1 MRGRIEDDGDRP
13 EEWIASTV
21 RARVDGSTGQA
32 EGLSIVEGSGVL
44 FESLVRQHPQKL
56 LGARA
61 DFGVL
66 VKLIDSSI
74 RLSAQ
79 VHPDKA
85 FARERFGSTSGK
97 TEMWIVLAVRPEAN
111 LFIGFREN
119 VTRGRTAAAIDAAE
133 ADRSALVSLLNETPA
148 RPGDAWLIPGRLPHA
163 IGAGCLILEVQ
174 EPTDLT
180 FRPEAW
186 SGQRRLSEFERFAGL
201 DREAALDCFDFGGL
215 PGAKALDACL
225 QKAAAFPAGSSGCRA
240 ERIIDRRVCPDFG
253 VNRYHFDSGSS
264 QELMGKPAII
274 VVTGGSGSV
283 SWDGGSRA
291 LAMGDYFFLPFSSG
305 VVSVKA
311 AADLELIECLPPAIT

>member
-1 MRGRIEDDGDRP
+1 MHGRVEEDGDRP

-21 RARVDGSTGQA
+21 RARVDGSPGRA
-32 EGLSIVEGSGVL
+32 EGLSIVEGTDIL
-44 FESLVRQHPQKL
+44 FETLVRQRQHDL

-85 FARERFGSTSGK
+85 FARERFGSRSGK
-97 TEMWIVLAVRPEAN
+97 TEMWIVLSVRLGAN

-119 VTRGRTAAAIDAAE
+119 VTRETVGAAIDASE
-133 ADRSALVSLLNETPA
+133 ADRSALVSLLNEAPA
-148 RPGDAWLIPGRLPHA
+148 RPGDAWLIPGRLAHA

-186 SGQRRLSEFERFAGL
+186 SGQKRLSEFERYAGL
-201 DREAALDCFDFGGL
+201 GREAALDCFDFEG
-215 PGAKALDACL
+215 PSGARALAVSL
-225 QKAAAFPAGSSGCRA
+225 QKASAFPAGSNGCIA
-240 ERIIDRRVCPDFG
+240 ERIIDRRVFPDFG
-253 VNRYHFDSGSS
+253 VNRYRFVPGS
-264 QELMGKPAII
+264 QRELIEKPSII
-274 VVTGGSGSV
+274 VVTGGSGTV
-283 SWDGGSRA
+283 TWEKGSRH
-291 LAMGDYFFLPFSSG
+291 LAMGDYFFLPFA
-305 VVSVKA
+305 VCPLSVQA
-311 AADLELIECLPPAIT
+311 GSDLELIECLPPD